1 MAQIQ
6 SPETYVDGQQVTAA
20 RLNNQTNGATL
31 LPGSITDQSALAAN
45 TVDVADTILIHDASA
60 GALRKAT
67 VSDLLNSG
75 ITATTGTITGSA
87 GVDINIT
94 PAGTQK
100 TQINSNLTVTGN
112 ETINGS
118 LTVTG
123 NTICDAALTVN
134 GIPTFTTTSALK
146 LPVGTT
152 GQRPGTGVQ
161 GQIRYNTTTSN
172 TEIYNGTTW
181 EEVGG
186 GPFDATGGNKII
198 APDTTVVTASFT
210 SVNGESVV
218 VTSGGHSVSVGQIV
232 HIVTAVAGY
241 SGDYQVIAADTGTF
255 TYIMPVLAVAN
266 SGSCTYQKA
275 GNFKCHIFTTSG
287 TFTATGK
294 GGNVE
299 VLVVGGGAGGYS
311 SDGNLTYRA
320 NGGGGG
326 AGAVVYYP
334 YYNLAPGQVVNI
346 TVGSGGAVNTNGTA
360 SVFGTISAGG
370 GFTGTRVIGG
380 SSGIG
385 TPGVASRAGAS
396 SAVNYNNAN
405 DRGGAGGG
413 GGATTIGMTCGNAL
427 GLGGTA
433 YGQDGGNG
441 GDGYGSNITGI
452 NKTYGIGGKGALCVS
467 QNPSPALSE
476 NNSGCGGTGGGTGYA
491 ASAGKSGIVIVRY
504 PYWL

>member
-31 LPGSITDQSALAAN
+31 LPGAITDQSALAAN

-67 VSDLLNSG
+67 VSDLMNSG
-75 ITATTGTITGSA
+75 ISGTTGTITGSA

-152 GQRPGTGVQ
+152 GQRPGTPAL

-210 SVNGESVV
+210 SANGESVV

-232 HIVTAVAGY
+232 RIVTAVAGY
-241 SGDYQVIAADTGTF
+241 AGDYQVIAADAGTF
-255 TYIMPVLAVAN
+255 TYVMPVLAVAN

-275 GNFKCHIFTTSG
+275 GNFKCHTFTTSG
-287 TFTATGK
+287 TFTVSGK

-299 VLVVGGGAGGYS
+299 VLVVGGGGGGGVVGSFPYS
-311 SDGNLTYRA
+311 GG
-320 NGGGGG
+320 GGGGG
-326 AGAVVYYP
+326 AAVYYP
-334 YYNLAPGQVVNI
+334 YYNLTPGQVVNI
-346 TVGSGGAVNTNGTA
+346 TVGTGGAASTSGTA
-360 SVFGTISAGG
+360 STFGTISAGG
-370 GFTGTRVIGG
+370 GTGGIGATGGNSGTGTLA
-380 SSGIG
+380 SPSNSGN
-385 TPGVASRAGAS
+385 TYTHTTS
-396 SAVNYNNAN
+396 
-405 DRGGAGGG
+405 GGATLSRNGGG
-413 GGATTIGMTCGNAL
+413 GGA
-427 GLGGTA
+427 GGPAPTNGTGTFNISTSGQGGQGRGSSISGVPVN
-433 YGQDGGNG
+433 YGGGGACSLTLSGPVGNG
-441 GDGYGSNITGI
+441 GGWNGN
-452 NKTYGIGGKGALCVS
+452 TYVPPIA
-467 QNPSPALSE
+467 
-476 NNSGCGGTGGGTGYA
+476 NSGGGGGSQ
-491 ASAGKSGIVIVRY
+491 SAGAAGIVIVRY